1 MCWFHYAVEE
11 LVTIRSYIYYLS
23 HSQIAKVHEQVIGM
37 KMFIFLTPLSAFYEY
52 SRNTKRVLRKPARET
67 HAPTERLGS
76 KRNQY
81 GD

>member
-37 KMFIFLTPLSAFYEY
+37 KMFIFLTPLSAFYE
-52 SRNTKRVLRKPARET
+52 
-67 HAPTERLGS
+67 
-76 KRNQY
+76 
-81 GD
+81 